1 MTNSWIDGLGHQAK
15 GALKE
20 NVGKLLGDAK
30 LTADGAAERAVG
42 DAQNVGGPGGAQ
54 LIPGI
59 DTGRI
64 TGIAHQI
71 RGSVKARFGTLIGD
85 AKLAADGR
93 AESRL
98 GRTQDNAGS
107 ARDEAR
113 DVSDDKH
120 VADGQPNPWDNMR
133 KD

>member
-1 MTNSWIDGLGHQAK
+1 MTNRWIDGLGHQAK

-20 NVGKLLGDAK
+20 NIGKLIGDAK
-30 LTADGAAERAVG
+30 LAADGAAERAVG
-42 DAQNVGGPGGAQ
+42 DAQNVGGPGGEQ

-71 RGSVKARFGTLIGD
+71 RGSVKERFGTLIGD

-98 GRTQDNAGS
+98 GKTQ
-107 ARDEAR
+107 E
-113 DVSDDKH
+113 
-120 VADGQPNPWDNMR
+120 
-133 KD
+133 